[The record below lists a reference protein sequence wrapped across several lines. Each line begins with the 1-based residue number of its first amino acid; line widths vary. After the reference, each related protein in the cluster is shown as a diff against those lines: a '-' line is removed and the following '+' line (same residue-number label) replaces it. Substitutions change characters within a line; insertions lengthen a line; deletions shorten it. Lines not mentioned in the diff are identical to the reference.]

1 MQRLSTTVLSM
12 ALTVFVTAISLA
24 LIAAAWLMT
33 SQFLNGSTRPLL
45 PKWLLIGLLMAG
57 IGQATAQPVSTGAFA
72 VVEERIRQP
81 NGEVTVLHTV
91 ATVFDT
97 LPPPIRNSS
106 NWTVSPQ
113 PARLNSEPSANERPG
128 DFPPAGSTM
137 VTGFYIIAIS
147 PNSPTHKPGPR

>member
-1 MQRLSTTVLSM
+1 MQRLSTTVLSI
-12 ALTVFVTAISLA
+12 ALSVFVTAISLA

-33 SQFLNGSTRPLL
+33 SQFLNGSTRLML
-45 PKWLLIGLLMAG
+45 PKWLLIGLLVTG
-57 IGQATAQPVSTGAFA
+57 ISQATAQRVSTGAFA

-97 LPPPIRNSS
+97 LPPPIR
-106 NWTVSPQ
+106 TVSPQ

-137 VTGFYIIAIS
+137 ATGF
-147 PNSPTHKPGPR
+147 